1 MKFLTTLF
9 LAFVI
14 SLSWNVLSAQD
25 LAYYVEKA
33 KLNSPLIQEAK
44 LNSPLIQD
52 NKNQSEAAHLEAD
65 RLKAFYTKAQISLTA
80 MYSFD
85 PIVSRDNGSPKLD
98 LNPSGSAEN
107 YSGYDLAA
115 SNGGI
120 YQGLL
125 NINQPVFNGVR
136 YETAAEQV
144 LVGAQI
150 NQNNI
155 QLAAHDLEKFI
166 TDQYILCLQDYRQT
180 AYLEN
185 LVRIISEQ
193 KNMVSKLVENGIAKQ
208 SDLSLLNIEQKTQQ
222 TALSTFRS
230 TYRRDLMDLRVLCG
244 IADTAFQVLDNID
257 LQLQEDVVK
266 SRFTERYRLD
276 SLNLV
281 AAQNMFELKYKP
293 TLSLFANTG
302 LNAVYAPTI
311 PNRLGIGAGIN
322 FTLNLT
328 DGKQRGI
335 TQQRTAVLMRTTK
348 LYKDFFYSQ
357 NGVRKNRILT
367 ELKSIGERL
376 TLTEDQLKEYQKLLE
391 LYKQELSR
399 GQISVI
405 NYITTLKTMA
415 VTQRDFV
422 ILKTNK
428 DLLVN
433 LYNYWN
439 W

>member
-1 MKFLTTLF
+1 MEFKTMKLLTALF
-9 LAFVI
+9 LAFATHVSI
-14 SLSWNVLSAQD
+14 NVVYAQD
-25 LAYYVEKA
+25 LAYYIEKA
-33 KLNSPLIQEAK
+33 KI
-44 LNSPLIQD
+44 NSPLIQD

-65 RLKAFYTKAQISLTA
+65 RLKAFYTKSQISLTA
-80 MYSFD
+80 IYSFD
-85 PIVSRDNGSPKLD
+85 PIVSRDNGRSKLD

-180 AYLEN
+180 QYLEN

-193 KNMVSKLVENGIAKQ
+193 TNMVSKLVENGIAKQ
-208 SDLSLLNIEQKTQQ
+208 SDLSLLSIEQKTQQ
-222 TALSTFRS
+222 TALSTFRA

-244 IADTAFQVLDNID
+244 ISDTAFQVLNNID

-276 SLNLV
+276 SLSLV
-281 AAQNMFELKYKP
+281 ASQKVFELKYKP
-293 TLSLFANTG
+293 TVSLFANTG

-311 PNRLGIGAGIN
+311 PNRLGLGAGIN

-335 TQQRTAVLMRTTK
+335 TQQKTAVLMRTTK

-357 NGVRKNRILT
+357 NSVRKNRILT
-367 ELKSIGERL
+367 ELKSVGERVS
-376 TLTEDQLKEYQKLLE
+376 LTEDQLKEYQKLLE
-391 LYKQELSR
+391 FYKQELSR

-415 VTQRDFV
+415 ITQRDFV
-422 ILKTNK
+422 ILKTNR

>member
-1 MKFLTTLF
+1 MNRAMKFLTTLW
-9 LAFVI
+9 LAFAAPVSMNI
-14 SLSWNVLSAQD
+14 LYGQD
-25 LAYYVEKA
+25 LAYYIEK
-33 KLNSPLIQEAK
+33 AK

-65 RLKAFYTKAQISLTA
+65 RLKAFYTKSQISLTA

-85 PIVSRDNGSPKLD
+85 PIVSRDNGRSKLD
-98 LNPSGSAEN
+98 LNPDGNAQN

-115 SNGGI
+115 SNGGV

-125 NINQPVFNGVR
+125 NLNQPVLNGVR
-136 YETAAEQV
+136 YQTAAEQV
-144 LVGAQI
+144 LVGDQI

-155 QLAAHDLEKFI
+155 QLAANDLEKFI

-180 AYLEN
+180 DYLEN

-208 SDLSLLNIEQKTQQ
+208 SDLSLLNIELKTQQ
-222 TALSTFRS
+222 TAWNTFRA

-244 IADTAFQVLDNID
+244 ISDTTFQVLNTVD
-257 LQLQEDVVK
+257 LQLQEDIVK
-266 SRFTERYRLD
+266 SRFTERYRLE

-281 AAQNMFELKYKP
+281 GTQKIFELKYKP
-293 TLSLFANTG
+293 TVSLFANTG
-302 LNAVYAPTI
+302 LNAGYAPTI
-311 PNRLGIGAGIN
+311 PNRMGIAAGIN

-328 DGKQRGI
+328 DGRQRGI

-348 LYKDFFYSQ
+348 LYKDFFYNQ
-357 NGVRKNRILT
+357 NSVRKNRILT
-367 ELKSIGERL
+367 ELKSIGER
-376 TLTEDQLKEYQKLLE
+376 TALTEDQLKEYQKLLE

-415 VTQRDFV
+415 ITQRDFV

-428 DLLVN
+428 ELLVN